1 MMKKSLREVLWG
13 SHVEFLTLNNLPTA
27 EITRRELRPRA
38 LVAYAIHAGLLSP
51 EDACARYGIADAELA
66 SWQRLLEEQVLSAL
80 RATIKQI

>member
-1 MMKKSLREVLWG
+1 MEKSLCEALWG

-38 LVAYAIHAGLLSP
+38 LVAYAIHAGLLSR
-51 EDACARYGIADAELA
+51 EEACVRYGISDTELA

-80 RATIKQI
+80 RATITQP